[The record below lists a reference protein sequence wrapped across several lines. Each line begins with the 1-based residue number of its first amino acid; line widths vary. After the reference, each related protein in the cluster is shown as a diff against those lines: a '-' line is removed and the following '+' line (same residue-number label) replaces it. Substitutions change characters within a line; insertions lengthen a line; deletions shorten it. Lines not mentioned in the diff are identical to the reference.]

1 MKRAWVTVLCG
12 PESDIGC
19 CDDDRYDQKLDE
31 AKPAERERRGNAYH
45 RHKTHEIHRNRHRPL
60 AAELRHGPSVAATA
74 ARTILPEPWLDPRS
88 ALSLTRSGNIGGVV
102 WLVGA

>member
-31 AKPAERERRGNAYH
+31 AKPAARERSGYAYH
-45 RHKTHEIHRNRHRPL
+45 RHKPHEIHRNHHRPL
-60 AAELRHGPSVAATA
+60 AAELRHGPVEPPPP
-74 ARTILPEPWLDPRS
+74 PEPPSPNPGWIHDRRCL
-88 ALSLTRSGNIGGVV
+88 
-102 WLVGA
+102 